1 MAFCLQ
7 TDHHY
12 RMPKSSRKTSHKPHS
27 TASKRISDLE
37 SRLDKLE
44 ETLFQTRKAA
54 QNVETRLQNEILGL
68 KLQIK
73 EKDALIDTLKK
84 SNTYLQTK
92 LFGSQSEKKTV
103 KALTTE
109 EAEDSK
115 SQRKKGQQPGS
126 KGHGRSVKSVA
137 KKVEVDLQVE
147 QTCCPKCSTDFLLLE
162 ATKDSKLIEYHQFL
176 EETTY
181 KRQVAVSQCKCFGKV
196 IKVADMPRKLFPRTD
211 IGNSLW
217 THFLLGK
224 YLFGVPTNRIQ
235 KALSLKELNLPLG
248 TLNYGFKRIDGLL
261 TSLYEQMQDH
271 AKAADLWNAD
281 ETSWRIMDA
290 ENRKFWLW
298 VIASSDAAVYIM
310 DQSRSAKV
318 PKQFF
323 EDSSGIL
330 VSDRFSA
337 YKSLKE
343 LIKTAWCWVHVR
355 RDFLA
360 VFKGV
365 KKHKTWAA
373 RWLQRIGKLFAVNHK
388 RFKLFEA
395 EKCND
400 SEWQKINEELVSLL
414 EKFQKEF
421 KREISQ
427 NKLDDIQLKVLRSLN
442 KHWAGLTLFASDC
455 RIPMDNNR
463 AERLLRGAV
472 NLRKNSN
479 GSGAAWSG
487 QLAAKVLTLFH
498 TWLINGLNPEALME
512 AFLDDNSMNCP
523 APDLKQY
530 LPWSMSAARRKEFSL
545 PASYKRPA

>member
-1 MAFCLQ
+1 
-7 TDHHY
+7 
-12 RMPKSSRKTSHKPHS
+12 MPKSSRKTISKPHS

-37 SRLDKLE
+37 ARLDRLE
-44 ETLFQTRKAA
+44 ETLSQTRKAA
-54 QNVETRLQNEILGL
+54 RNVETRLQNEILGL

-84 SNTYLQTK
+84 SNAYLQTK

-103 KALTTE
+103 KALSTKE
-109 EAEDSK
+109 EVSDNPK
-115 SQRKKGQQPGS
+115 SQRKRGQQPGS
-126 KGHGRSVKSVA
+126 KGHGRSIKLIA
-137 KKVEVDLQVE
+137 RKVEVDLPVA
-147 QTCCPKCSTDFLLLE
+147 QTCCSICSTDFLLLE

-181 KRQVAVSQCKCFGKV
+181 KRQVAVSQCKCFGKI
-196 IKVADMPRKLFPRTD
+196 IKVADMPRKLFPRTE

-224 YLFGVPTNRIQ
+224 YLFGTPTNRIQ
-235 KALSLKELNLPLG
+235 KALSLREINIPLG
-248 TLNYGFKRIDGLL
+248 TLNYGFKRINELL

-290 ENRKFWLW
+290 DNRKFWLW

-310 DQSRSAKV
+310 DQSRSSNV
-318 PKQFF
+318 PNHFF
-323 EDSSGIL
+323 KDSSGIL

-337 YKSLKE
+337 YKSLKA

-360 VFKGV
+360 IYKGV
-365 KKHKTWAA
+365 KKHKTWSAK
-373 RWLQRIGKLFAVNHK
+373 WLQRIGKLFSINHK
-388 RFKLFEA
+388 RFKLFE
-395 EKCND
+395 EGKCND
-400 SEWQKINEELVSLL
+400 SEWHDINEELVSLL
-414 EKFQKEF
+414 KKFQNEF

-427 NKLDDIQLKVLRSLN
+427 NKLDNIQLKVLRSLN
-442 KHWAGLTLFASDC
+442 KHWTGLTLFASDC

-479 GSGAAWSG
+479 GSGTAWSG

-498 TWLINGLNPEALME
+498 TWLINGLNPEAMME
-512 AFLDDNSMNCP
+512 AFLDDNSMNCA

-530 LPWSMSAARRKEFSL
+530 LPWSMSEARKREFAL
-545 PASYKRPA
+545 PESYKRPA

>member
-7 TDHHY
+7 KDHHY
-12 RMPKSSRKTSHKPHS
+12 GMPKSSRKTTHKPHS

-196 IKVADMPRKLFPRTD
+196 IKGADMPCKLFPRTD

-395 EKCND
+395 EKCSD
-400 SEWQKINEELVSLL
+400 SQWQKINEELVSLL

-427 NKLDDIQLKVLRSLN
+427 NKLDNIQLKILRSLN

-530 LPWSMSAARRKEFSL
+530 LPWRMSTARKKEFAL